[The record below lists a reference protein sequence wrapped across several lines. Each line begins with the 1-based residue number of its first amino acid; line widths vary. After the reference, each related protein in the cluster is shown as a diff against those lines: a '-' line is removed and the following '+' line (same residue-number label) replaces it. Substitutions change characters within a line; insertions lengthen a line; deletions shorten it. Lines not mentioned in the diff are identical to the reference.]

1 MIMPLFIKSAMN
13 ERNWKRGKKGMDA
26 AAASK
31 VWDDKSAAARKGR
44 GREITIFA

>member
-26 AAASK
+26 AASK

-44 GREITIFA
+44 EITIFA